1 MISFT
6 VPGEAPSTPNLR
18 EHYMVRARRTKAQR
32 AKVARLMPK
41 WVDGPLLVIRLTRV
55 APRHLDTDNLAA
67 ALKGHR
73 DAVAAKLRID
83 DATPLVRWEYEQRK
97 GEPAVEV
104 VVMEASWSALEAT
117 SPTRGKAL
125 ATVTVDARKRLSVV
139 RAPGAGRIRA
149 PLKPRPTVE
158 AAREA
163 EETFAPGPLTCKICG
178 CQIRAMDAGMCNT
191 CLEDRLILG
200 KPCPPSPTY

>member
-32 AKVARLMPK
+32 AKVARLMPAWK
-41 WVDGPLLVIRLTRV
+41 EGPLLIIRLTRV
-55 APRHLDTDNLAA
+55 APRQLDTDNLAA

-97 GEPAVEV
+97 GEPAVDV
-104 VVMEASWSALEAT
+104 LVMETSSSALEGSHKLGTNSLLCAQCKVLT
-117 SPTRGKAL
+117 
-125 ATVTVDARKRLSVV
+125 ATVGDVCFPCSV
-139 RAPGAGRIRA
+139 RI
-149 PLKPRPTVE
+149 
-158 AAREA
+158 
-163 EETFAPGPLTCKICG
+163 
-178 CQIRAMDAGMCNT
+178 
-191 CLEDRLILG
+191 
-200 KPCPPSPTY
+200 